1 MKLIDYD
8 KYTKKWS
15 PRSTIMLLVVEAILT
30 GFFLGAALFEALRG
44 RDAWEW
50 IFTLALAFSSGV
62 GTLQSTLV
70 FLHNCLP
77 FAKTDQGEAVAHGT
91 N

>member
-30 GFFLGAALFEALRG
+30 GFFLGAALFEALR
-44 RDAWEW
+44 
-50 IFTLALAFSSGV
+50 
-62 GTLQSTLV
+62 
-70 FLHNCLP
+70 
-77 FAKTDQGEAVAHGT
+77 
-91 N
+91 